1 MPAMPQ
7 AIHAAA
13 WMDPPDLPSLLPG
26 RMTASKR
33 ASLVRFA
40 EFYGLTVAE
49 VPQRLAAEIAKM
61 QPTEAERQRGRVRRR
76 IPKLGTD
83 SVAVNEITRA

>member
-1 MPAMPQ
+1 MITFRVER
-7 AIHAAA
+7 AITFTG
-13 WMDPPDLPSLLPG
+13 LRS
-26 RMTASKR
+26 
-33 ASLVRFA
+33 
-40 EFYGLTVAE
+40 LTVAE